1 MRILTRRT
9 VTLAVSL
16 LPVLGAAAAGAESF
30 PMRPITIV
38 VPVAA
43 GASTDTLARLIAER
57 MRASLGQPVL
67 VENVTGAGGSI
78 GVARVA
84 RAEAD
89 GYTLS
94 IGNLTTHVGAN
105 IVYPVK
111 YDVLRDFEPV
121 SRLTDTPMMLIG
133 RSTLP
138 AKDVNELIA
147 WLKANPSASAATIGG
162 GSPAHLCAVDFRNRT
177 GTRFALVPYRGG
189 APAVQ
194 DVMGGQVDLFCGEAS
209 NLLPHVRGGT
219 AKAFAVAG
227 QERWFAA
234 PEIPTMA
241 EAGLPNMDISFW
253 HGLWAPAG
261 TPKQAIARLHAAV
274 SDAFAD
280 SALRQRLAQMGH
292 VIPPP
297 AQRTPEALRAHQSRE
312 IDKWRPIF
320 QAARV
325 KD

>member
-1 MRILTRRT
+1 MPMLTRRIAA
-9 VTLAVSL
+9 LAAAL
-16 LPVLGAAAAGAESF
+16 LSVCAAAAAQSF
-30 PMRPITIV
+30 PSRPVTIV

-43 GASTDTLARLIAER
+43 AASTDTLARLIAER

-121 SRLTDTPMMLIG
+121 SRLTDTAMMLVG
-133 RSTLP
+133 RSTLA
-138 AKDVNELIA
+138 AKDISGLIA
-147 WLKANPSASAATIGG
+147 WLKANPNASAATIGG
-162 GSPAHLCAVDFRNRT
+162 GSPAHLCAVDFANRT
-177 GTRFALVPYRGG
+177 ETRFALVPYRGG

-194 DVMGGQVDLFCGEAS
+194 DVIAGQIDLFCGEAS
-209 NLLPHVRGGT
+209 NLLPHVRSGT
-219 AKAFAVAG
+219 LTAFGVASRS
-227 QERWFAA
+227 RWFAA
-234 PEIPTMA
+234 REIPTMA
-241 EAGLPNMDISFW
+241 EAGLHGMDMPFW

-261 TPKQAIARLHAAV
+261 TPRHAIERLHAAV
-274 SDAFAD
+274 SDALAEPE
-280 SALRQRLAQMGH
+280 LQQRLAQMGH
-292 VIPPP
+292 MIPPP
-297 AQRTPEALRAHQSRE
+297 EHRTPEALRAHQMRE
-312 IDKWRPIF
+312 IEKWRPIF
-320 QAARV
+320 QAAHV
-325 KD
+325 KN